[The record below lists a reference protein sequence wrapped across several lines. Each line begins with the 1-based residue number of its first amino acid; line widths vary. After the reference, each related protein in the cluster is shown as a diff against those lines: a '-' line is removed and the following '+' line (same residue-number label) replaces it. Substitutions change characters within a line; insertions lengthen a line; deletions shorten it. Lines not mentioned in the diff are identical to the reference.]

1 VKESVDKSPLI
12 KVSIVTPS
20 YNQAHYLE
28 QTMCSVLEQ
37 DYPRIEYF
45 VIDGGSSDGSQ
56 EIIKKYAGK
65 LSGWVSEKDHG
76 QAEAINKGLAR
87 AGGEIVA
94 WLNSDDYY
102 LRGAVSR
109 AVDAF
114 QQHPEAGLVYGNVLS
129 VDGQGKAF
137 NLQTFRPYALEDLM
151 AFQIISQP
159 AVFMRRSILEQAGLL
174 DMSYHL
180 LLDHQL
186 WLRLARLA
194 PMIYLSQTLAAA
206 RYHAEAKNLAR
217 TADFGKE
224 AFRIV
229 AWMHASPEFAADFK
243 RHEKRIWGGAQ
254 RLDAFYLLDGGD
266 YAAALKAYARAF
278 RFWPPVVLREFHR
291 VIFAI
296 LGLLGLGRLR
306 GLYVAARGKIRPFE
320 NEDKEK

>member
-1 VKESVDKSPLI
+1 MTSI
-12 KVSIVTPS
+12 SIVTPS
-20 YNQAHYLE
+20 YNQARYIE
-28 QTMCSVLEQ
+28 QTIRSVLEQ
-37 DYPRIEYF
+37 GYPSLEYL

-56 EIIKKYAGK
+56 EIIKKYADK
-65 LSGWVSEKDHG
+65 LSGWVSEKDRG
-76 QAEAINKGLAR
+76 QADAINKGLTR
-87 AGGEIVA
+87 TGGEIVA

-102 LRGAVSR
+102 LPGAVSR
-109 AVDAF
+109 AVQAF

-137 NLQTFRPYALEDLM
+137 NLQTFRPYTLEDLM
-151 AFQIISQP
+151 TFQIISQP

-174 DMSYHL
+174 DLSYQL

-194 PMIYLSQTLAAA
+194 PMIYLPETLAAA
-206 RYHAEAKNLAR
+206 RYHAQAKNLAR

-229 AWMHASPEFAADFK
+229 AWMHSSPEFAAYF
-243 RHEKRIWGGAQ
+243 RRNENRIRGGAQ
-254 RLDAFYLLDGGD
+254 RLDAFYLLDGGE
-266 YAAALKAYARAF
+266 YAAALEAYARAF
-278 RFWPPVVLREFHR
+278 RYWPPVVLREFHR

-306 GLYVAARGKIRPFE
+306 GLYMAVRGKIRPP
-320 NEDKEK
+320 EDQEK